1 MISSR
6 KAAVSTLLKTAQSR
20 GYSNIELDAAIKK
33 FNLSGVERAF
43 FTALFYGVIERKITL
58 DYIISRLSS
67 RRLDDIDIKVLTIL
81 ETGIYQLRYM
91 DKVPESAAVNE
102 SVKLCDEFYAPKN
115 SGAFVNALLREY
127 IRKKDE
133 IPFPDR
139 KKEYIKY
146 LSVTYS
152 VPAWLCEK
160 WSREYGPECEKLLDA
175 TFRAP
180 RMTLRVNTL
189 KTSADELVSSLAS
202 LGVKAEKTKFA
213 PNGVRLLGAVPT
225 ETLDALDGLFFVQD
239 EASQIAVAA
248 LGASAGDT
256 IVDCCAAPGGKSF
269 GAAMSM
275 ENTGKVF
282 SFDLHKSKIG
292 LIEKGAQRLGITIIS
307 ADVQNG
313 AQHRNGMPEADK
325 IICDVPC
332 SGLGVIAKKPDIRY
346 KSPDEFEKLPT
357 LSLKILETAATYLK
371 SGGDIVFSTC
381 TLSKD
386 ENERT
391 VEKFLASHPE
401 FSLRPFEVGGLK
413 SDGMLTLLPHVHKTD
428 GFFIAKLHK
437 N

>member
-1 MISSR
+1 MTAR
-6 KAAVSTLLKTAQSR
+6 FAAVSTLLKTAQSR

-43 FTALFYGVIERKITL
+43 FTALFYGVIEKKITL
-58 DYIISRLSS
+58 DYIISYLSS
-67 RRLDDIDIKVLTIL
+67 RKLDEIDIKVLTIL

-102 SVKLCDEFYAPKN
+102 SVKLCSEFYAPKN
-115 SGAFVNALLREY
+115 SAAFVNALLREY

-146 LSVTYS
+146 LSATYS
-152 VPAWLCEK
+152 VPEWLCEK
-160 WSREYGPECEKLLDA
+160 WLGEFGAECEKLLEA
-175 TFRAP
+175 TTYSP

-189 KTSADELVSSLAS
+189 KTTADGLIEKLSS

-213 PNGVRLLGAVPT
+213 PHGVKLFSPVPI
-225 ETLDALDGLFFVQD
+225 ETLAPLENDFFVQD

-248 LGASAGDT
+248 LGAAAKDVV
-256 IVDCCAAPGGKSF
+256 IDCCAAPGSKSF
-269 GAAMSM
+269 GAALDM
-275 ENTGKVF
+275 ENTGAVYA
-282 SFDLHKSKIG
+282 FDLHKSKIS
-292 LIEKGAQRLGITIIS
+292 LIEKGAARLGISIIC

-313 AQHRNGMPEADK
+313 AERRDGMPEADK

-346 KSPDEFEKLPT
+346 KSPEEFEKLPA
-357 LSLKILETAATYLK
+357 LSLRILDTAAGYLK
-371 SGGDIVFSTC
+371 SGGDMVFSTC
-381 TLSKD
+381 TLSKE
-386 ENERT
+386 ENGD
-391 VEKFLASHPE
+391 VIEKFLASHPE
-401 FSLRPFEVGGLK
+401 FTPKPFKVGSLE
-413 SDGMLTLLPHVHKTD
+413 SDGTLTLLPHVHKTD
-428 GFFIAKLHK
+428 GFFVAKLHK